1 MMQKPRSRSTLCCP
15 NVSHAI
21 TFVISTAALF
31 AVNPTWAAW
40 PEKPIT
46 IIVPFPAGGGTDVV
60 IRSLQPLLSKELGQ
74 TIVVENRGGAGGT
87 IGSAQVAR
95 AKADGYTA
103 LLATT
108 STHAVS
114 VSIYP
119 GLAYNPRKDFEY
131 AGLIGVSPYVLAVT
145 PELVSGLS
153 EKTDIKSLVAAMK
166 NRGKSYNL
174 ASVGVGTVSHLL
186 GEQFSADFGLHLT
199 HVPYRGATPAYTDL
213 IGGQVDLMFDN
224 PISMAA
230 YSKTNKLIPVATTIP
245 TSLLPNVTTFAR
257 QGVEGY
263 TQTLWYGLAFPK
275 NTPEGVVKRFNNA
288 LNTVLSSSTVKT
300 ELKLK
305 GIEAKPGTP
314 TEMTTV
320 VDQDIRYWGKIA
332 KSLEISLD

>member
-1 MMQKPRSRSTLCCP
+1 MLKLKSLSTLCAA
-15 NVSHAI
+15 NVRHTI
-21 TFVISTAALF
+21 TFVMSIAAIF
-31 AVNPTWAAW
+31 AMNFTWAVW
-40 PEKPIT
+40 PERPIT

-95 AKADGYTA
+95 SKADGYTA

-119 GLAYNPRKDFEY
+119 NLAYDPRKNFEY
-131 AGLIGVSPYVLAVT
+131 AGLIGVSPYVLVAT
-145 PELVSGLS
+145 PELVSGLA
-153 EKTDIKSLVAAMK
+153 ERTDVKYLIAAMK
-166 NRGKSYNL
+166 NKGKSYNL

-186 GEQFSADFGLHLT
+186 GEQFSTDFGLHLT

-213 IGGQVDLMFDN
+213 IGGQVDLIFDN

-230 YSKTNKLIPVATTIP
+230 YSKANKLIPVATTRP
-245 TSLLPNVTTFAR
+245 TSLLPNVTTFAQ
-257 QGVEGY
+257 QGIGGY

-275 NTPEGVVKRFNNA
+275 NTPEGIVTRFNNA
-288 LNTVLSSSTVKT
+288 LNAVLSNPTVQT

-305 GIEAKPGTP
+305 GIEANPGTP

-320 VDQDIRYWGKIA
+320 VEQDISYWGKIA

>member
-1 MMQKPRSRSTLCCP
+1 MSKLRSLSTLCGA
-15 NVSHAI
+15 NISHTV
-21 TFVISTAALF
+21 TFVLTIAAIF

-74 TIVVENRGGAGGT
+74 TIVVENRSGAGGT

-95 AKADGYTA
+95 SKADGYTV

-119 GLAYNPRKDFEY
+119 NLAYDPRKDFKY
-131 AGLIGVSPYVLAVT
+131 AGLIGISPYVLAVN
-145 PELVSGLS
+145 PELVSDLS
-153 EKTDIKSLVAAMK
+153 GRTTVKSLLAAMK
-166 NRGKSYNL
+166 NTGKSYNL

-186 GEQFSADFGLHLT
+186 GEQFSTDFGLHLT

-213 IGGQVDLMFDN
+213 ISGQVDLLFDN

-230 YSKTNKLIPVATTIP
+230 YSKAKKLIPVAATVP
-245 TSLLPNVTTFAR
+245 TSLLPDVATFAQ
-257 QGVEGY
+257 QGIEGY

-275 NTPEGVVKRFNNA
+275 NTPEGVVKRFNKA
-288 LNTVLSSSTVKT
+288 LNAVLSTSAVKT

-305 GIEAKPGTP
+305 GIEVEPGTP
-314 TEMTTV
+314 TEMTIV
-320 VDQDIRYWGKIA
+320 VDRDISYWGKIA